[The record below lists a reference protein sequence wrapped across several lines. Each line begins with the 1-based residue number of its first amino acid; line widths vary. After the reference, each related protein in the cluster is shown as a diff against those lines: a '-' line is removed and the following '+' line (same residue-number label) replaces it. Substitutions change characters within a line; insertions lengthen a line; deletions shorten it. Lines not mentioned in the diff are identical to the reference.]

1 MILWQ
6 NNRSFGAARKHG
18 IFVRYV
24 NRQVP
29 FTPPEG
35 GKKMKQSRKVVIL
48 AAALCF
54 AGFTASA
61 GAATLK
67 ASHQWPG
74 GKGDVRD
81 EMVQIIAKEV
91 EKAGVDLTI
100 KIYPGKSLFKPK
112 EQWNAMV
119 KGQLDISAFP
129 LDYASGRHP
138 QFSATLMPG
147 LVKNH
152 DHAKRL
158 NSSPFMDDIKKI
170 INDAG
175 VVVLAD
181 AWLAGGFASK
191 KNCILEPESIKG
203 QVTRAAGPAFEK
215 MLAGAGASISS
226 MSSSAIYQAMQ
237 TGVLDAANTSSGSFV
252 SYRIYEQVK
261 CLTAPGDYA
270 LWFMY
275 EPILM
280 SKKSWDKLNKAQ
292 QDALM
297 AAGKKAE
304 EYMFAEAKGL
314 DSKMVDIFTK
324 AGVQVVTMTAEQAAA
339 WRAIANETSY
349 KSFAEG
355 VPGGKELIEKALA
368 VE

>member
-1 MILWQ
+1 ML
-6 NNRSFGAARKHG
+6 NKAF
-18 IFVRYV
+18 F
-24 NRQVP
+24 
-29 FTPPEG
+29 
-35 GKKMKQSRKVVIL
+35 M
-48 AAALCF
+48 
-54 AGFTASA
+54 
-61 GAATLK
+61 ATLLFLVSGMVSAETTLR

-81 EMVQIIAKEV
+81 EMVQMIAREAESANVGLKV
-91 EKAGVDLTI
+91 QV
-100 KIYPGKSLFKPK
+100 YPGKSLFKPK
-112 EQWNAMV
+112 EQWGAMV

-152 DHAKRL
+152 DHARRL
-158 NSSPFMDDIKKI
+158 NDSPFMADIKKI
-170 INDAG
+170 IDEAG

-191 KNCILEPESIKG
+191 KQCILNTEDIKG
-203 QVTRAAGPAFEK
+203 QVTRAAGPAFEQ

-226 MSSSAIYQAMQ
+226 MPSSEIYTAMQ

-261 CLTAPGDYA
+261 CLTAPGEHA

-280 SKKSWDKLNKAQ
+280 SKKSWNKLDQAQ
-292 QDALM
+292 QEALL
-297 AAGKKAE
+297 AAGQKAE
-304 EYMFAEAKGL
+304 DYFFAEAKKL
-314 DSKMVDIFTK
+314 DDKLVVAYEK
-324 AGVQVVTMTAEQAAA
+324 AGVQVVTMSAEQAAA
-339 WRAIANETSY
+339 WREIANQTSY
-349 KSFAEG
+349 KNFAEK
-355 VPGGKELIEKALA
+355 VPGGDELIQKALA